1 MPPIQTFLSVLTLIL
16 MVSAAVF
23 ARSLF
28 SARAWWFVVCG
39 LLALVAGLFSRYLP
53 LSLLGLT
60 LLAWFGW
67 EWLQFGL
74 RVRTTLHRVRVAY
87 AFADKRGPVRMLWA
101 GQAFRVQVTVSLDD
115 TGFSWLRYL
124 GLQPALPYIAVSER
138 VPYAVEQTDGEPGS
152 TPRIDGPLRVGQPMT
167 MSYTIRCGAIGVAR
181 FEGVRVQVSDLQ
193 GFFYHAAFVRAGVTL
208 RVLPSLADFDS
219 RLNTHKRHNQL
230 LPPGAHRLR
239 QAGSGSEL
247 LDLRDYM
254 PGDPP
259 RTIAWKVSAR
269 RDRLITKEFESEVPV
284 RCTLFVDT
292 SRSVRLATR
301 QGTPLQRL
309 CEIAAAVLR
318 TNTDRRDLTGLCLFD
333 ERHAQ
338 SIRPERGSSHVTRL
352 LHLLT
357 DAAGLAPVSRPA
369 DIDGLLPLAYAVAED
384 IYPELLQP
392 DRNAMPFWVH
402 WMAGFPGHWRRR
414 VGLIPFL
421 HRRKLYF
428 LWLATLGIPFTLTL
442 LNLGLAF
449 VLSPLDWAL
458 FTLITTL
465 FSVGFM
471 AMALVLVFATIL
483 VSWRQRRLA
492 SWRKRLAAM
501 LSVRHGLAPGGLEAM
516 LEDEDLLALNMQR
529 FLADHR
535 VPYNLPLYDRDGRYL
550 FAAPEKLP
558 VLGRALIEAVGR
570 GRDNELFVLLAD
582 VLELDEY
589 LEPLLQ
595 AVRVALGRHHQV
607 ILVCPWPA
615 GVDLPGTGG
624 HEDRGSRIEDRD
636 KEPARSGVL
645 DPRPAI
651 SAARAGTQRLLSRA
665 TRESYQAAYERV
677 RRRLGALGVSVIC
690 AASDEAVPLI
700 LERIDRLRGVR
711 RRV

>member
-1 MPPIQTFLSVLTLIL
+1 MQPIQTFLSVLTLIL
-16 MVSAAVF
+16 TVSAAVF
-23 ARSLF
+23 GRSLF
-28 SARAWWFVVCG
+28 SGRAWWFVLCG
-39 LLALVAGLFSRYLP
+39 ILALVAGLFSRYLP

-60 LLAWFGW
+60 LLAWFAW

-115 TGFSWLRYL
+115 TGFTWLRYL

-152 TPRIDGPLRVGQPMT
+152 APRIEGVLRVGQPLT

-181 FEGVRVQVSDLQ
+181 FEGPASRSRTSR
-193 GFFYHAAFVRAGVTL
+193 GFSTMPRSCAGVTL
-208 RVLPSLADFDS
+208 RVLPSLADFD
-219 RLNTHKRHNQL
+219 RQLNTHKRHNQL

-259 RTIAWKVSAR
+259 RTIAWKVSAPGSADHQGIR
-269 RDRLITKEFESEVPV
+269 ERGAGPLHPARGYLPLSQ
-284 RCTLFVDT
+284 
-292 SRSVRLATR
+292 AGHA

-333 ERHAQ
+333 QRHGQ

-357 DAAGLAPVSRPA
+357 DAAGLAPVSRQA

-384 IYPELLQP
+384 LYPELLQP
-392 DRNAMPFWVH
+392 DRNAMPFWVY

-449 VLSPLDWAL
+449 VLSPLDWP
-458 FTLITTL
+458 
-465 FSVGFM
+465 G
-471 AMALVLVFATIL
+471 
-483 VSWRQRRLA
+483 LA
-492 SWRKRLAAM
+492 HYHPVRARVHGHGHGPGVRDHSCFLAAAPAGVVVQCLAAM

-516 LEDEDLLALNMQR
+516 LEDEDVLALNMQR
-529 FLADHR
+529 FLSDHR
-535 VPYNLPLYDRDGRYL
+535 VPYNLPLYDRDGRDL

-558 VLGRALIEAVGR
+558 VLGRALIEAVDR
-570 GRDNELFVLLAD
+570 GRDNQLFVLLAD

-607 ILVCPWPA
+607 ILVCPGRPA
-615 GVDLPGTGG
+615 SICRAQGDTRT
-624 HEDRGSRIEDRD
+624 EDRGSRIEDRGSRIEGRGSRIED
-636 KEPARSGVL
+636 RGPGRNGCCRGPPGRV
-645 DPRPAI
+645 
-651 SAARAGTQRLLSRA
+651 TRLLMSA
-665 TRESYQAAYERV
+665 SGAGSERW
-677 RRRLGALGVSVIC
+677 
-690 AASDEAVPLI
+690 ASA
-700 LERIDRLRGVR
+700 
-711 RRV
+711 